1 MNPNEMLAVYFIA
14 GSQDVPENTLPEV
27 LKDALQAGITCFQF
41 REKKLAN
48 PEKLAKQCQKLC
60 KQYQVPFFINDDV
73 ALALKI
79 KADGIHVG
87 QDDMAIQ
94 EVIATCAKK
103 MMIGLSINTLEQGR
117 KAAHIAELTYIG
129 VGPIYETTSKVDA
142 QPATGIQLIQ
152 DIRKA
157 GITLPI
163 VAIGGITA
171 KDTLPIH
178 DAGAQG
184 VAIIS
189 AITKATNRAQVVQQ
203 FSHN

>member
-1 MNPNEMLAVYFIA
+1 MTPSEMLAVYFIA
-14 GSQDVPENTLPEV
+14 GSQDVPENTLLEV
-27 LKDALQAGITCFQF
+27 LEDALQAGITCFQF

-73 ALALKI
+73 ALALEI
-79 KADGIHVG
+79 EADGIHVG

-103 MMIGLSINTLEQGR
+103 MMIGFSVNTLEQGEE
-117 KAAHIAELTYIG
+117 AAQIAELTYIG

-142 QPATGIQLIQ
+142 QPATGVQLIK

-157 GITLPI
+157 GIALPI

-171 KDTLPIH
+171 KDILSIH

-184 VAIIS
+184 VAVIS
-189 AITKATNRAQVVQQ
+189 AITKANNRAQVVQQ
-203 FSHN
+203 ISYK